1 MRNVS
6 SEVST
11 GLAVQHCLR
20 SCLAAGKEG
29 CCPMGGIIMVSE
41 FEPLAWPYS
50 APEFTS
56 DSGNLFLCVH
66 INNFL
71 ARFIEGKQPCVLV
84 RRF

>member
-11 GLAVQHCLR
+11 GLAARHCLR

-41 FEPLAWPYS
+41 FEPLAWP
-50 APEFTS
+50 
-56 DSGNLFLCVH
+56 
-66 INNFL
+66 
-71 ARFIEGKQPCVLV
+71 
-84 RRF
+84 